1 MTFSYSSKSGSRLPL
16 LAFSLLMA
24 LSCAAQAA
32 ADESLSQKV
41 TAVEAPSEAI
51 QTTPSSNAADAASSP
66 HSPAAAEYEP
76 VVASEEAPSERRID
90 VGAATGSLFAMQRKS
105 QGLRPRP
112 IDGEQARRSY
122 QRYLKSFETTI
133 PERFDTGLEIKK

>member
-1 MTFSYSSKSGSRLPL
+1 MTFSYSSKPGSRLPL
-16 LAFSLLMA
+16 LAFLLLMT

-32 ADESLSQKV
+32 ADETLSRKV
-41 TAVEAPSEAI
+41 EAVEAPSDAI
-51 QTTPSSNAADAASSP
+51 QTTPSSNAADAASPP
-66 HSPAAAEYEP
+66 HSPTAAVNEP
-76 VVASEEAPSERRID
+76 VVASDGVPSERRID
-90 VGAATGSLFAMQRKS
+90 VGAATGSLLAMQRES